1 MATGLGEAKAR
12 QVYLVLRDRILTGVF
27 AHGARLPNENDL
39 ATAHGVSRVTVRRAL
54 AELEQEQL
62 IERRPSA
69 GTRVIYEPSSA
80 PIVADIA
87 GVLTNLAEMGRRTS
101 VKLLS
106 FDYMTGSTSITRA
119 LGLEDG
125 AELQRSVRVRSIV
138 RDPFSYLTTHVPT
151 AIGRTFTR
159 AELASQPMLELLERA
174 GAKVEHATQ
183 RIGAGLA
190 TPPVAKA
197 LGIKTGSPLIELVR
211 VVFDRTGRG
220 VEHLHALYRPDR
232 YSIAIDLI
240 RSGTPERGGWKPAA
254 RIRDRSGQKG
264 FIN

>member
-1 MATGLGEAKAR
+1 MAAGLGEAKAR
-12 QVYLVLRDRILTGVF
+12 QLYLVLRDRILTGVL
-27 AHGARLPNENDL
+27 ASGARLPTENDL
-39 ATAHGVSRVTVRRAL
+39 AEAHGVSRVTVRRAL
-54 AELEQEQL
+54 AELEHEQL
-62 IERRPSA
+62 IERRPST

-87 GVLTNLAEMGRRTS
+87 GVLTNLAEMGRRTK

-106 FDYMTGSTSITRA
+106 FDYVNGSAPITTA
-119 LGLEDG
+119 LGLKDG

-138 RDPFSYLTTHVPT
+138 RDPFSYLTTHVP
-151 AIGRTFTR
+151 AEIGRTFVRT
-159 AELASQPMLELLERA
+159 ELASQPMLTLLERA

-197 LGIKTGSPLIELVR
+197 LRIKTGSPLIELVR
-211 VVFDRTGRG
+211 IVFDRTGRG

-240 RSGTPERGGWKPAA
+240 RSGSEGGGWKPVT
-254 RIRDRSGQKG
+254 RIPDGSDQNRP
-264 FIN
+264 IN

>member
-1 MATGLGEAKAR
+1 MTAGLGEAKAR

-27 AHGARLPNENDL
+27 ANGARLPNEHDL
-39 ATAHGVSRVTVRRAL
+39 AEAHGVSRVTVRRAL
-54 AELEQEQL
+54 AELEHEQL
-62 IERRPSA
+62 IERRRSA

-87 GVLTNLAEMGRRTS
+87 GVLTNLAEMGRRS
-101 VKLLS
+101 NVKLLS
-106 FDYMTGSTSITRA
+106 FGYITGSMPITKA
-119 LGLEDG
+119 LGLDDG

-138 RDPFSYLTTHVPT
+138 RDPFSYLTTHVP
-151 AIGRTFTR
+151 AEIGRTFTR

-190 TPPVAKA
+190 TPSVADA
-197 LGIKTGSPLIELVR
+197 LGIQTGSPLIELVR

-232 YSIAIDLI
+232 YSIAIDLV
-240 RSGTPERGGWKPAA
+240 RSGSAASGGWKPVA
-254 RIRDRSGQKG
+254 RIRNRSDRDGP
-264 FIN
+264 IN

>member
-1 MATGLGEAKAR
+1 VAAGLGEAKAR
-12 QVYLVLRDRILTGVF
+12 QLYLVLRDRILTGVF
-27 AHGARLPNENDL
+27 ASGARLPTENDL
-39 ATAHGVSRVTVRRAL
+39 AESHGVSRVTVRRAL

-62 IERRPSA
+62 IERRPST

-80 PIVADIA
+80 PIIADIA
-87 GVLTNLAEMGRRTS
+87 GVLTNLAEMGRRTN

-106 FDYMTGSTSITRA
+106 FDYINGSAPITTA
-119 LGLEDG
+119 LGLKDG

-138 RDPFSYLTTHVPT
+138 RDPFSYLTTHVP
-151 AIGRTFTR
+151 AEIGRTFTR
-159 AELASQPMLELLERA
+159 AELASQPMLTLLEHT

-211 VVFDRTGRG
+211 VVFDRMGRG

-240 RSGTPERGGWKPAA
+240 RSGSAESGGWKPVA
-254 RIRDRSGQKG
+254 RVRHRSDQNGP
-264 FIN
+264 IN